1 MRRLLRWAYRRFIH
15 PTARNSLRVSLLLTA
30 RDRPPQAITD
40 FACAR
45 VLVLAPHM
53 DDETLGCGGS
63 LLRHI
68 DAGAQIT
75 VAFMTDGRWGD
86 ARLFDSKL
94 SATEIDQRQ
103 QVLIATRKAEA
114 RQAAAV
120 LGIDNLIF
128 LDAADGALRPD
139 PPCVARLAEVVRQCA
154 PDIVYLPFV
163 MDLHEDHWQ
172 TNRVLLACLE
182 HLPADPNRRL
192 CLRGYEVWTPLVA
205 NRLADISAQMPRK
218 LQALAVYRT
227 QLKDVNYLR
236 AVESL
241 NAYRAATHGRGEG
254 FAEAFYQCSI
264 PEYQELMRQI
274 HR

>member
-30 RDRPPQAITD
+30 RDRPPEPITD
-40 FACAR
+40 FGCAR

-63 LLRHI
+63 LVRHI
-68 DAGAQIT
+68 EQGAQVT
-75 VAFMTDGRWGD
+75 VVFMTDGRWGD
-86 ARLFDSKL
+86 ARLFENNL
-94 SATEIDQRQ
+94 SAAEIDQRQ
-103 QVLIATRKAEA
+103 QVLIVTRQDEA
-114 RQAAAV
+114 RQATAI
-120 LGIDNLIF
+120 LGIHDPVF
-128 LDAADGALRPD
+128 LNATDGALRPD
-139 PPCVARLAEVVRQCA
+139 AAIVAGLADVILQYL

-172 TNRVLLACLE
+172 TNRVFLECLSRLPP
-182 HLPADPNRRL
+182 HLHKRL
-192 CLRGYEVWTPLVA
+192 CLRGYEVWTPLIA
-205 NRLADISAQMPRK
+205 NCLADISAQMPRK
-218 LQALAVYRT
+218 LQALAIYRS

-241 NAYRAATHGRGEG
+241 NAYRSVNLGKGEG
-254 FAEAFYQCSI
+254 FAEAFYQCSV

-274 HR
+274 GQ